1 MALQTIKGG
10 GLLLPHFYGACR
22 RDIHGGGVTID
33 ASGEKA
39 GFVFAVPK
47 TGTIDRVGFTTR
59 AVTTA
64 QTLRAGLETTDTTN
78 YLPTGTQYGG
88 SAVGTQASPAAN
100 TFYEVTLGT
109 GASATKGDIIAIV
122 VQFDATVGN
131 LVIGSIDNE
140 SGGANTSF
148 PYVAAYT
155 TSWAKV
161 NTAVG
166 MHSVRYSDGTYEH
179 VGQCVPTSPRDD
191 TFFNNGSAADEI
203 GNRFTLAAPC
213 RVAGIFSGVNHISAA
228 VDYVLYEGTTALGTI
243 SVPAGLQAAST
254 GYEHFYFSSPLTLS
268 AGTVYRLVVKPT
280 TTSNANVREAI
291 MLNAAMLDMLPGGS
305 DWYKT
310 SRADAG
316 SWTDTDTRRIWAL
329 GLLIDQIDDGA
340 SAGGGVGPRILTPVG
355 GGGAYY

>member
-1 MALQTIKGG
+1 MALQTVKGG

-39 GFVFAVPK
+39 AFVFAVPK

-88 SAVGTQASPAAN
+88 SAVGTQASPVAD

-109 GASATKGDIIAIV
+109 GASATKGDIIALV

-131 LVIGSIDNE
+131 LVIGYIDNE
-140 SGGANTSF
+140 GGGAFTAF

-155 TSWAKV
+155 TSWAKNNGV
-161 NTAVG
+161 IG

-179 VGQCVPTSPRDD
+179 IGQCVPTSPRDD
-191 TFFNNGSAADEI
+191 TFFNTGSAADEI
-203 GNRFTLAAPC
+203 GNRFTVPSTC
-213 RVAGIFSGVNHISAA
+213 RVAGLFSGVNHTGAA
-228 VDYVLYEGTTALGTI
+228 IDYVLYEGSTALRTV
-243 SVPAGLQAAST
+243 SLAAGLSASGT
-254 GYEHFYFSSPLTLS
+254 GYETHLFSTPVTLT
-268 AGTVYRLVVKPT
+268 AGTVYRLVAKPT
-280 TTSNANVREAI
+280 TTTNVNVREAI

-316 SWTDTDTRRIWAL
+316 SWTDTNTRRIWAL

-340 SAGGGVGPRILTPVG
+340 SAGGGVGPRIMTPA
-355 GGGAYY
+355 GAATFF